1 MVEQAGVVLLNLRRQ
16 RVGVVSPS
24 ERLAHA
30 QPVVV
35 DGDNVAQAVSRE
47 RPVLPDLEERY
58 LSAAE
63 DAWLYSLLMATLLS
77 LPVGSV
83 CGNRF
88 TAPIRELVLATEAM
102 RVTNLRQSVPVRS
115 NDEIGHLSAVFNH
128 MSTDLPTAYQE
139 LEESR
144 ARLGKQATMLEE
156 LSAEAD

>member
-1 MVEQAGVVLLNLRRQ
+1 
-16 RVGVVSPS
+16 
-24 ERLAHA
+24 
-30 QPVVV
+30 
-35 DGDNVAQAVSRE
+35 
-47 RPVLPDLEERY
+47 LPDLEERY

-83 CGNRF
+83 YGNRF
-88 TAPIRELVLATEAM
+88 TAPIRELALATEAM
-102 RVTNLRQSVPVRS
+102 RAANLRQSVPVRS

-144 ARLGKQATMLEE
+144 ARLCKQATMLEE